1 MNTHEFNKQDEL
13 TRRQVMANAARTY
26 LGVTVAPM
34 LGGTLATGALGA
46 TKKGAGPSQVAEH
59 VIFLNM
65 QGGMSHLD
73 TFDPKPRNK
82 EVQGPVEAIPTNAD
96 YEVSQYLPEF
106 AKVADRACVI
116 RSMSSTQGAH
126 EQGQYMLHRSYQPR
140 GTIVHP
146 AIGSWIVRHKGR
158 KNATLPGF
166 VTVGTNP
173 KNASAGFFGAEFQGV
188 PLGRPDEGLKDS
200 KRPNSVSEGDFT
212 KRLAIAD
219 VLNKKFHETYKS
231 PDVKSYDSLYDE
243 AVKLMKSEDL
253 KAFDIKR
260 EPSST
265 RSKYGNDR
273 FAQGCL
279 LARRLVEVGVR
290 FVEVGLGGWDTHY
303 DNFTSVEAR
312 AAVLDKG
319 FATLVQDLEAKG
331 LLETTLVVI
340 GTEFGR
346 TPHIVTEHDNGRDH
360 HPACFSTV
368 MAGAGIKGGT
378 TYGKSDKEAR
388 RPDSDPVTVQD
399 FNSTIGYALGID
411 SQKILHSPSGRPFR
425 MAGAEKDLG
434 DPVKSIFA

>member
-1 MNTHEFNKQDEL
+1 MNQQELNKQDEL
-13 TRRQVMANAARTY
+13 TRRQIMVNAARSY

-46 TKKGAGPSQVAEH
+46 TKKAVGPSKVAEH

-65 QGGMSHLD
+65 HGGMSHLD

-82 EVQGPVEAIPTNAD
+82 EVQGPVEAIPTNGD

-106 AKVADRACVI
+106 AKIADRACVI

-158 KNATLPGF
+158 KNSTLPGF

-200 KRPNSVSEGDFT
+200 KRPNSVSEADFT

-231 PDVKSYDSLYDE
+231 PDVKSYDLSL
-243 AVKLMKSEDL
+243 
-253 KAFDIKR
+253 I
-260 EPSST
+260 
-265 RSKYGNDR
+265 
-273 FAQGCL
+273 
-279 LARRLVEVGVR
+279 
-290 FVEVGLGGWDTHY
+290 
-303 DNFTSVEAR
+303 
-312 AAVLDKG
+312 
-319 FATLVQDLEAKG
+319 
-331 LLETTLVVI
+331 
-340 GTEFGR
+340 
-346 TPHIVTEHDNGRDH
+346 HI
-360 HPACFSTV
+360 
-368 MAGAGIKGGT
+368 
-378 TYGKSDKEAR
+378 
-388 RPDSDPVTVQD
+388 
-399 FNSTIGYALGID
+399 
-411 SQKILHSPSGRPFR
+411 
-425 MAGAEKDLG
+425 
-434 DPVKSIFA
+434 